1 MSRNCFGISSRV
13 FALFD
18 RFWFI
23 ILARNIECQSILQK
37 TIKQFGVV
45 ASKYERK
52 SRYKSNFQCVS
63 LHSRICLCPVM
74 SRDMFLQSA
83 FQFGFYRRNPVFS
96 PWNLAWNS
104 FYIVENPN
112 LLVSPFNS
120 PPIDQS
126 FSSILRP
133 ENCTAVSVFFFLNP
147 AVEIMIHM
155 LFNTLLKITPH
166 NRQKRRKRK
175 ERIK

>member
-1 MSRNCFGISSRV
+1 MPKFLR
-13 FALFD
+13 
-18 RFWFI
+18 
-23 ILARNIECQSILQK
+23 K
-37 TIKQFGVV
+37 TFKQFGLV
-45 ASKYERK
+45 ASKYELQDTRAIFNASHFSDEFAYVLLCRAICFSK
-52 SRYKSNFQCVS
+52 VRFS
-63 LHSRICLCPVM
+63 L
-74 SRDMFLQSA
+74 A
-83 FQFGFYRRNPVFS
+83 FYRRNPVFS

-112 LLVSPFNS
+112 LLVSPLNS

-133 ENCTAVSVFFFLNP
+133 ENCNAVFVFFFLNP
-147 AVEIMIHM
+147 AAEIMIHM

>member
-1 MSRNCFGISSRV
+1 MSRKCFGISSRYLRV
-13 FALFD
+13 FWL
-18 RFWFI
+18 
-23 ILARNIECQSILQK
+23 ILMYYSGWKYWMPKYFTENIWA
-37 TIKQFGVV
+37 VW
-45 ASKYERK
+45 ASSFKIRAK

-63 LHSRICLCPVM
+63 LLRQICLCPV
-74 SRDMFLQSA
+74 MFLQSA
-83 FQFGFYRRNPVFS
+83 FQFGFYRRIPVFS

-104 FYIVENPN
+104 FYIVKNPN

-133 ENCTAVSVFFFLNP
+133 ENCTAVLVFFFLNP

-166 NRQKRRKRK
+166 NR
-175 ERIK
+175 